1 MATNGKREI
10 TYGDAGVE
18 ALAEEMRRDPSIVY
32 IGQGIGPRGGNFRQT
47 KGLWAEFGDHRLR
60 DTGITEL
67 GETGLGIG
75 AAMAGSRAIVDNV
88 FLDFSLEAMTQIVQQ
103 AANAHF
109 LSNGELKVPLMVR
122 GSMGS
127 VRNAGVQHSHTFY
140 AWFAHIPGLKVVVP
154 ATPYDVKGLMK
165 TALRDDCP
173 VIFIEHKALYNIK
186 GNVPAEEYLIP
197 FGKANICRAG
207 TTATLVAVGRM
218 VHVALDAARIL
229 DQEGISLE
237 VLDPRTIAP
246 LDREGIAASIRKTT
260 RVAVVEEAHAS
271 CGFSGEVFSVAC
283 EDCFDSL
290 DAPPKRI
297 CARPA
302 PNAFSPK
309 LENRILP
316 DVERVVTEI
325 RDWMNS

>member
-1 MATNGKREI
+1 MTNQDREI
-10 TYGDAGVE
+10 TYADAGVE
-18 ALAEEMRRDPSIVY
+18 ALREEMRRDGTIVY

-67 GETGLGIG
+67 AETGAAIG
-75 AAMAGSRAIVDNV
+75 AAMTGSRAIVDNV
-88 FLDFSLEAMTQIVQQ
+88 FLDFSLEAMTQIIQQ
-103 AANAHF
+103 AANAHY
-109 LSNGELKVPLMVR
+109 LSNGELKVPVMIR
-122 GSMGS
+122 GAMGS

-140 AWFAHIPGLKVVVP
+140 AWFAHTPGLKVVVP
-154 ATPYDVKGLMK
+154 STPYDVKGLMK

-173 VIFIEHKALYNIK
+173 VMFIEHKGLYNIK
-186 GNVPAEEYLIP
+186 GHVPAEEYVIP
-197 FGKANICRAG
+197 FGEAKICREG

-229 DQEGISLE
+229 EKEGISLE

-246 LDREGIAASIRKTT
+246 LDRAAIAASIRKTT
-260 RVAVVEEAHAS
+260 RLVVVDEAHLS
-271 CGFSGEVFSVAC
+271 CGFSGEVLAVAC

-302 PNAFSPK
+302 PNPFSAN
-309 LENRILP
+309 LENQVLP
-316 DVERVVTEI
+316 TVERVVTEI

>member
-1 MATNGKREI
+1 
-10 TYGDAGVE
+10 
-18 ALAEEMRRDPSIVY
+18 
-32 IGQGIGPRGGNFRQT
+32 
-47 KGLWAEFGDHRLR
+47 
-60 DTGITEL
+60 
-67 GETGLGIG
+67 
-75 AAMAGSRAIVDNV
+75 
-88 FLDFSLEAMTQIVQQ
+88 
-103 AANAHF
+103 
-109 LSNGELKVPLMVR
+109 
-122 GSMGS
+122 
-127 VRNAGVQHSHTFY
+127 
-140 AWFAHIPGLKVVVP
+140 
-154 ATPYDVKGLMK
+154 
-165 TALRDDCP
+165 
-173 VIFIEHKALYNIK
+173 
-186 GNVPAEEYLIP
+186 
-197 FGKANICRAG
+197 
-207 TTATLVAVGRM
+207 M

>member
-1 MATNGKREI
+1 
-10 TYGDAGVE
+10 
-18 ALAEEMRRDPSIVY
+18 
-32 IGQGIGPRGGNFRQT
+32 
-47 KGLWAEFGDHRLR
+47 
-60 DTGITEL
+60 
-67 GETGLGIG
+67 
-75 AAMAGSRAIVDNV
+75 
-88 FLDFSLEAMTQIVQQ
+88 
-103 AANAHF
+103 
-109 LSNGELKVPLMVR
+109 
-122 GSMGS
+122 
-127 VRNAGVQHSHTFY
+127 
-140 AWFAHIPGLKVVVP
+140 
-154 ATPYDVKGLMK
+154 
-165 TALRDDCP
+165 

-197 FGKANICRAG
+197 FGKANICRAV